1 MKPNDNMVMIV
12 FVAAACLMACVGI
25 IMDTNNKSPQKPIQK
40 PIQKPF
46 IITGKD
52 IQNWNYTGETNFEY
66 TDANGNVVNFTDT
79 AYKYNIGDT
88 IK

>member
-25 IMDTNNKSPQKPIQK
+25 IMDKNNKSIQK

-46 IITGKD
+46 IIIEKN
-52 IQNWNYTGETNFEY
+52 IQNWNYTGETDY
-66 TDANGNVVNFTDT
+66 TYSDANGNHTTFRDSS
-79 AYKYNIGDT
+79 YKYNIGDT